1 MTDGRLRLCLA
12 LTALAVPA
20 PAAAQAGP
28 SNAAEPTLLTPGH
41 AVSDSIGPD
50 TGRTYEI
57 DLAPNQFVYAEVDQE
72 TVDVMVEAY
81 RPGGTIVGVVD
92 GSVRGPE
99 AIRFDTEGAG
109 RFRLVVRSARGEA
122 GRYTV
127 LLRRVE
133 PTADTPAGRVDQL
146 MAGYDPAAPGTVIA
160 VTRNGE
166 LVFGRGYGLAN
177 VEYGL
182 PLTPQS
188 VFDLAFVIDDY
199 QRTVPLGGRRGDG
212 GGFVHHLRGQRLLVG
227 AGPVEWPIDI
237 RPEELQGGWR
247 QAYIA
252 PLLDEVGDPFA
263 DGWPHDGLRKY
274 DRMSLP
280 ELLRSRG
287 ASKGLIELLRTDVL
301 NLYDDGIDSL
311 SALWFLRDGAIYRS
325 MMSSAGGG
333 VIEGGSDRLPRAFA
347 DRLSDRILYGVPVV
361 RIEQHADG
369 VEATLTRAGSPHRL
383 SADYLICTVPFSVL
397 GDIEVSPAFSA
408 GKRKAIRDMSY
419 SSITRMYLQV
429 RRRFWEDAGES
440 GWSESD
446 LPVPRTI
453 VHPINPVGDRPTRA
467 VLEAHT
473 GREQARRLAAQDEEA
488 RLAFAIEH
496 LETLFPGVR
505 DHVEGGTW
513 YSWVNDP
520 WVRGGYSSLRPGQ
533 LFELGPHIARR
544 EGRIFFAGEH
554 TSTLSASIEGALES
568 GERAARE
575 VNTTSSMP
583 ALDRR
588 RSP

>member
-1 MTDGRLRLCLA
+1 MLDSPQSRRSFLKTSAVAGLA
-12 LTALAVPA
+12 LGLD
-20 PAAAQAGP
+20 PAAALARNSTTNRPPLVRRGEPRRVLVIGAGLAGL
-28 SNAAEPTLLTPGH
+28 SAAYELDRAGH
-41 AVSDSIGPD
+41 DVTVLEA
-50 TGRTYEI
+50 RT
-57 DLAPNQFVYAEVDQE
+57 
-72 TVDVMVEAY
+72 
-81 RPGGTIVGVVD
+81 RPGGRLFTIRAPFAD
-92 GSVRGPE
+92 DLY
-99 AIRFDTEGAG
+99 A
-109 RFRLVVRSARGEA
+109 EA
-122 GRYTV
+122 GAMFAFGPRVSRY
-127 LLRRVE
+127 
-133 PTADTPAGRVDQL
+133 
-146 MAGYDPAAPGTVIA
+146 AA
-160 VTRNGE
+160 E
-166 LVFGRGYGLAN
+166 FG
-177 VEYGL
+177 
-182 PLTPQS
+182 
-188 VFDLAFVIDDY
+188 
-199 QRTVPLGGRRGDG
+199 VPLGGRRGEG
-212 GGFVHHLRGQRLLVG
+212 GGFVYHLRGQRLRVG

-237 RPEELQGGWR
+237 RPEELQRGWT

-252 PLLDEVGDPFA
+252 PLLDEIGDPFA
-263 DGWPHDGLRKY
+263 DGWPHEGLRKY

-287 ASKGLIELLRTDVL
+287 ASEGLIELLRTDVL

-311 SALWFLRDGAIYRS
+311 SALWFLRDGAIFRS
-325 MMSSAGGG
+325 IMSSGGAGGG

-361 RIEQHADG
+361 RIEQHDDG
-369 VEATLTRAGSPHRL
+369 VEATFTRAGSPHRL
-383 SADYLICTVPFSVL
+383 SADCLVCTVPFSVL

-408 GKRKAIRDMSY
+408 GKRKAIRELSY
-419 SSITRMYLQV
+419 SSITRTYLQV
-429 RRRFWEDAGES
+429 RRRYWEDAGES

-473 GREQARRLAAQDEEA
+473 GREQARRLAAQDEET

-505 DHVEGGTW
+505 DHVEGGTS

-533 LFELGPHIARR
+533 VFELGPHIARP

-554 TSTLSASIEGALES
+554 TSSLSASIEGALES

-575 VNTTSSMP
+575 VDASASMP
-583 ALDRR
+583 ALERR
-588 RSP
+588 PSR